1 MFRQPTSERSRMSAK
16 GVERASRLKSAAYK
30 YPMTTIGIDYSIT
43 SPAITVFDGS
53 HYNFISIFDVDVK
66 NWLESK
72 KFKIHREI
80 QDFADVI
87 PFSRQTDKS
96 TYQTEQRSKLLNAE
110 QLATLTTHTIRYVVV
125 DYDVRIA
132 LEGFSYAS
140 KGMASLDLVFYQ
152 SVLRLRLMEDFGADN
167 LFVFSPT
174 EAKKL
179 AGKGNYSKEQMISA
193 FADNVLGDDILAAHP
208 FHQYVVK
215 NGLKG
220 KPIDD
225 IVDSYFLLKCLD

>member
-1 MFRQPTSERSRMSAK
+1 M
-16 GVERASRLKSAAYK
+16 
-30 YPMTTIGIDYSIT
+30 DYSIT
-43 SPAITVFDGS
+43 SPAITVFDGR
-53 HYNFISIFDVDVK
+53 HYTFISLFDVDVK

-72 KFKIHREI
+72 KFKVHKEI
-80 QDFADVI
+80 RDFADVI
-87 PFSRQTDKS
+87 PFSRCVDKT

-110 QLATLTTHTIRYVVV
+110 KLATLVTHTVRFACGYGE
-125 DYDVRIA
+125 VRIA

-152 SVLRLRLMEDFGADN
+152 SVLRLRLMEEFGADN

-179 AGKGNYSKEQMISA
+179 AGKGNYSKEQMVEA
-193 FADNVLGDDILAAHP
+193 FARNVLNDVILAE
-208 FHQYVVK
+208 HQLHRYVVE
-215 NGLKG
+215 NGFKG

-225 IVDSYFLLKCLD
+225 IIDSYFLLKCLD

>member
-1 MFRQPTSERSRMSAK
+1 M
-16 GVERASRLKSAAYK
+16 V
-30 YPMTTIGIDYSIT
+30 TIGIDYSIT

-87 PFSRQTDKS
+87 PFSRQTNKTS
-96 TYQTEQRSKLLNAE
+96 YQTEQRSKLLNAE
-110 QLATLTTHTIRYVVV
+110 QLATLTTHTARFAAGDGEIS
-125 DYDVRIA
+125 IA

-140 KGMASLDLVFYQ
+140 KGMASLDLVMYQ
-152 SVLRLRLMEDFGADN
+152 SVLRLRLMEEFGIDSIH
-167 LFVFSPT
+167 VFSPT

-179 AGKGNYSKEQMISA
+179 AGKGNYSKEQMVEA
-193 FADNVLGDDILAAHP
+193 FGKNVLGDDILAAHP
-208 FHQYVVK
+208 FHQYVFK

-220 KPIDD
+220 KPVDD
-225 IVDSYFLLKCLD
+225 LVDSYFLLKCLD

>member
-1 MFRQPTSERSRMSAK
+1 M
-16 GVERASRLKSAAYK
+16 V
-30 YPMTTIGIDYSIT
+30 TIGIDYSIT

-53 HYNFISIFDVDVK
+53 HYNFISLFDVDVK

-72 KFKIHREI
+72 KFKVHKEI
-80 QDFADVI
+80 RDFADVI
-87 PFSRQTDKS
+87 PFTRSTDKS
-96 TYQTEQRSKLLNAE
+96 TYQTEQRSKTINAE
-110 QLATLTTHTIRYVVV
+110 KLATLTTHTIRYVVG

-140 KGMASLDLVFYQ
+140 KGMASLDLVSCQ
-152 SVLRLRLMEDFGADN
+152 SVLRLRLMEEFGADN

-179 AGKGNYSKEQMISA
+179 AGKGNYGKEQMVEA
-193 FADNVLGDDILAAHP
+193 FGKNVLGDDILAAHP
-208 FHQYVVK
+208 FYIYVSEK
-215 NGLKG
+215 GFAG

-225 IVDSYFLLKCLD
+225 LVDSYFLLKCLD